1 MIKEGLF
8 VTEPTR
14 TRQGYRTEPLYRH
27 TFTLLL
33 AIGASVLVTAAL
45 FAMVKVWENGQ
56 MDVQR
61 DLASKE
67 SQVHQDEDKLRPTK
81 GRIEAL
87 AALRNRIEKRTPAA
101 RMLAAVEAAIA
112 KCPNVCLRQIQLE
125 SASDEKNTSDI
136 DRWSLL
142 VQAVTRVPD
151 RQVISDFRDALG
163 RELGQASVGILEQP
177 NFALAQPQFSLQV
190 QYPR

>member
-1 MIKEGLF
+1 MIREGFF
-8 VTEPTR
+8 VTEGIR
-14 TRQGYRTEPLYRH
+14 TRQAYRTEPFYRH

-33 AIGASVLVTAAL
+33 AIGGSVLITMAL
-45 FAMVKVWENGQ
+45 FVMVKIWEGGQIEEQNG
-56 MDVQR
+56 
-61 DLASKE
+61 LASQE
-67 SQVHQDEDKLRPTK
+67 TQVRQDEDKLRPTQ

-101 RMLAAVEAAIA
+101 RMLAAVEVAIA

-136 DRWSLL
+136 DRWSL
-142 VQAVTRVPD
+142 VIQAVTRVPD
-151 RQVISDFRDALG
+151 RQVISDFREALG
-163 RELGQASVGILEQP
+163 GELGQASVGILEQP

>member
-8 VTEPTR
+8 VSAKTR
-14 TRQGYRTEPLYRH
+14 TRQGYRTEPFYRH

-33 AIGASVLVTAAL
+33 GIGASLLVTAAL
-45 FAMVKVWENGQ
+45 FAAVKVWANGQ
-56 MDVQR
+56 IDEQNR
-61 DLASKE
+61 LAAQEAEVRKE
-67 SQVHQDEDKLRPTK
+67 EDKLRPTNA
-81 GRIEAL
+81 RISAL
-87 AALRNRIEKRTPAA
+87 ANLRDRIEKRTPAA
-101 RMLAAVEAAIA
+101 RMLAAVEVAVA
-112 KCPNVCLRQIQLE
+112 KCPNICVRQIQLE
-125 SASDEKNTSDI
+125 STSDEKNPADI

-151 RQVISDFRDALG
+151 RQVISDFREALG
-163 RELGQASVGILEQP
+163 RELTLGSVAISEQP

>member
-8 VTEPTR
+8 VTESTR
-14 TRQGYRTEPLYRH
+14 IRQGYRTEPLYRH

-33 AIGASVLVTAAL
+33 AIGASILVTAAF
-45 FAMVKVWENGQ
+45 FATLKTWENGEIDEQ
-56 MDVQR
+56 NHLD
-61 DLASKE
+61 
-67 SQVHQDEDKLRPTK
+67 SQETQLRQDEDKLRPTQ

-87 AALRNRIEKRTPAA
+87 ATLRTRIERRTPAA
-101 RMLAAVEAAIA
+101 RMLAAVEAALA
-112 KCPNVCLRQIQLE
+112 RCPNVCLHQVQLE
-125 SASDEKNTSDI
+125 SASDDKNSADI

-151 RQVISDFRDALG
+151 RQVISDFREALG
-163 RELGQASVGILEQP
+163 RELGQVSVVISEQP

>member
-8 VTEPTR
+8 VTELTR
-14 TRQGYRTEPLYRH
+14 TRQGYRTEPFYRH

-33 AIGASVLVTAAL
+33 AMGASVLVTTAL
-45 FAMVKVWENGQ
+45 FALVKVWENGQ
-56 MDVQR
+56 IDEQNR
-61 DLASKE
+61 LAAQE
-67 SQVHQDEDKLRPTK
+67 SQLRQDEDKLRPTQ

-87 AALRNRIEKRTPAA
+87 VALRNRIEKRTPAA
-101 RMLAAVEAAIA
+101 RMLAAVEAALA
-112 KCPNVCLRQIQLE
+112 RCPNVCLHQVQLE
-125 SASDEKNTSDI
+125 SASDDKNAADI

-151 RQVISDFRDALG
+151 RQVISDFREALG
-163 RELGQASVGILEQP
+163 RELGQASVVISEQP
-177 NFALAQPQFSLQV
+177 NFMLAQPQFSLQV

>member
-8 VTEPTR
+8 VTESTR
-14 TRQGYRTEPLYRH
+14 TRQAYRAEPFYRH

-33 AIGASVLVTAAL
+33 AIGASILITAAL
-45 FAMVKVWENGQ
+45 FAMVKTWQNGQ
-56 MDVQR
+56 IDEQIR
-61 DLASKE
+61 LASQE
-67 SQVHQDEDKLRPTK
+67 TQVRQDEDNLRPSQ

-101 RMLAAVEAAIA
+101 RMLAAVEAALA
-112 KCPNVCLRQIQLE
+112 RCPNVCLHQVQLE
-125 SASDEKNTSDI
+125 STSDEKIPEDI

-142 VQAVTRVPD
+142 IQAITRVPD
-151 RQVISDFRDALG
+151 RQVISDFREALG
-163 RELGQASVGILEQP
+163 RELGQASVVISEQP
-177 NFALAQPQFSLQV
+177 NFMLAQPQFSLQV

>member
-8 VTEPTR
+8 VTELTR
-14 TRQGYRTEPLYRH
+14 TRQGYRTEPIYRH

-33 AIGASVLVTAAL
+33 GIGASILVTAGL
-45 FAMVKVWENGQ
+45 FMAVKFWENGQ
-56 MDVQR
+56 IDEQNR
-61 DLASKE
+61 LAAQE
-67 SQVHQDEDKLRPTK
+67 TQVRQDEDKLRPTNA
-81 GRIEAL
+81 RISAL
-87 AALRNRIEKRTPAA
+87 VTLRNRIEKRTPAA
-101 RMLAAVEAAIA
+101 RMLAAVEAAVA

-125 SASDEKNTSDI
+125 SASDEKNPADI

-142 VQAVTRVPD
+142 VQAVTRIPD
-151 RQVISDFRDALG
+151 RQVIADFREALG
-163 RELGQASVGILEQP
+163 KELGQASVIISEQP

>member
-8 VTEPTR
+8 VTELTW
-14 TRQGYRTEPLYRH
+14 TRQGYRTEPFYRH

-33 AIGASVLVTAAL
+33 GIGASILVTAAV
-45 FAMVKVWENGQ
+45 FAMVKAWENGQ
-56 MDVQR
+56 IDKQNR
-61 DLASKE
+61 LAAQE
-67 SQVHQDEDKLRPTK
+67 AQVRQDEDKLRPTNA
-81 GRIEAL
+81 RISEL
-87 AALRNRIEKRTPAA
+87 VTLRNRIEKRTPAA
-101 RMLAAVEAAIA
+101 RMLAAVEAAAA
-112 KCPNVCLRQIQLE
+112 KCPNVCVRQIELE
-125 SASDEKNTSDI
+125 SASDEKTPADI

-151 RQVISDFRDALG
+151 RQVISDFREALG
-163 RELGQASVGILEQP
+163 RELGQASVVISEQP

>member
-8 VTEPTR
+8 VTESTR
-14 TRQGYRTEPLYRH
+14 IRQAYRTEPFYRH

-33 AIGASVLVTAAL
+33 VIGVSLLVTAAL
-45 FAMVKVWENGQ
+45 FATLKVWENGQ
-56 MDVQR
+56 SEEQSR
-61 DLASKE
+61 LASQE
-67 SQVHQDEDKLRPTK
+67 SQLRQDEDKLRPTQ

-101 RMLAAVEAAIA
+101 RMLAAVEAALA
-112 KCPNVCLRQIQLE
+112 KCPNICLHQVQLE
-125 SASDEKNTSDI
+125 SASDEKNPADI
-136 DRWSLL
+136 DRWSLMI
-142 VQAVTRVPD
+142 QAFTRIPE
-151 RQVISDFRDALG
+151 RQVISDFREALG
-163 RELGQASVGILEQP
+163 RELGQASVVISEQP